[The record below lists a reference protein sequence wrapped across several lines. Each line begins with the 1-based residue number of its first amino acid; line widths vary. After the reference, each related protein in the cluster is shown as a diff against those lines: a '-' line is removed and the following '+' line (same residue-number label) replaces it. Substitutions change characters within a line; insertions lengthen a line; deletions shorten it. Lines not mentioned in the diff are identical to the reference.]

1 MARRK
6 PKPQATRTEV
16 LECITQ
22 DCPSC
27 GSHMWVDY
35 ENTRA
40 IITLSEVV
48 QLRLRVRRCPN
59 EDCDRYHK
67 VYRPECEG
75 AWALPKH
82 EFGLDVIA
90 TIGHRRYRHHET
102 VSEIHSYL
110 REQDVVISER
120 SVTNQLDRY
129 DELVALSLQSSE
141 RLQAVLEEQ
150 GRVFLAIDG
159 LQPDMGHEVLWV
171 VRDCLSGEVLC
182 ARALLSSSADDL
194 SKLLAEVKQALPVE
208 VEALVSDGQQS
219 LRKAI
224 AQAFPDVPHGLCHF
238 HYLREASRPIYEA
251 DRHAK
256 KELKKQVRGIRPL
269 ERKASKRADEM
280 GGIIHDYCQAVRS
293 AITDDGR
300 APLDAPG
307 LRLRQRLTAIRD
319 SLLRVGQKGVYLLN
333 YSVSKHSSNVD

>member
-6 PKPQATRTEV
+6 PKPEPTRTEV
-16 LECITQ
+16 LDCIIEA
-22 DCPSC
+22 CPSC

-35 ENTRA
+35 ENTRV
-40 IITLSEVV
+40 IVTLSEVV
-48 QLRLRVRRCPN
+48 ELRLRVRRCPN
-59 EDCDRYHK
+59 KGCERYHK
-67 VYRPECEG
+67 PYRPECEG
-75 AWALPKH
+75 GWALPKH

-90 TIGHRRYRHHET
+90 AIGHRRYRHHET
-102 VSEIHSYL
+102 VGEIHAYL

-129 DELVALSLQSSE
+129 DELVALSLQSSD
-141 RLQAVLEEQ
+141 RLQALFEQQ
-150 GRVFLAIDG
+150 GRVILAIDG

-182 ARALLSSSADDL
+182 ARALLSSSANDL
-194 SKLLAEVKQALPVE
+194 SKLLADVKKNLPVK
-208 VEALVSDGQQS
+208 VEAVVSDGERS
-219 LRKAI
+219 LRNAI
-224 AQAFPDVPHGLCHF
+224 AQTFPDTPHGLCHF
-238 HYLREASRPIYEA
+238 HYLREAARRIYEA

-269 ERKASKRADEM
+269 ERKAATRDDDM

-300 APLDAPG
+300 APLDAAG

-319 SLLRVGQKGVYLLN
+319 SLLRIRQKGGYPQNSSDL
-333 YSVSKHSSNVD
+333 KPSSNVG

>member
-1 MARRK
+1 MARQN
-6 PKPQATRTEV
+6 PKPQPTRTEV
-16 LECITQ
+16 LECIAQ
-22 DCPSC
+22 DCPGC

-35 ENTRA
+35 ENTRV
-40 IITLSEVV
+40 IVTLSEVV
-48 QLRLRVRRCPN
+48 ALRLRVRRCPN
-59 EDCDRYHK
+59 KDCDRYHK
-67 VYRPECEG
+67 PYRPECEG
-75 AWALPKH
+75 GWALPKH

-90 TIGHRRYRHHET
+90 AIGHRRYRHHET
-102 VSEIHSYL
+102 VSEIHAYL
-110 REQDVVISER
+110 REQNVVISER

-141 RLQAVLEEQ
+141 RLQTVFKKQ
-150 GRVFLAIDG
+150 GHVILAIDG

-194 SKLLAEVKQALPVE
+194 SQLLAEVKQGLPVE
-208 VEALVSDGQQS
+208 VVAIVSDGQRS
-219 LRKAI
+219 LRNAI
-224 AQAFPDVPHGLCHF
+224 AQTFPDVPHGLCHF
-238 HYLREASRPIYEA
+238 HYLREAARPIYEA

-269 ERKASKRADEM
+269 ERKAAKREDEM

-307 LRLRQRLTAIRD
+307 LRLRQRLTVIRD
-319 SLLRVGQKGVYLLN
+319 SLRRLGQKGVYLLSYN
-333 YSVSKHSSNVD
+333 GSKPSSNVD

>member
-1 MARRK
+1 MARRNAK
-6 PKPQATRTEV
+6 PAPTRTEV
-16 LECITQ
+16 LECIATE
-22 DCPSC
+22 CPSC

-35 ENTRA
+35 ENTRV

-59 EDCDRYHK
+59 KTCDRYHK

-75 AWALPKH
+75 GWALPQH

-90 TIGHRRYRHHET
+90 AIGNRRYRHHET
-102 VSEIHSYL
+102 VSEIHAYL
-110 REQDVVISER
+110 RENGVVISER

-141 RLQAVLEEQ
+141 RLEAVFQQQ
-150 GRVFLAIDG
+150 GRVILAIDG
-159 LQPDMGHEVLWV
+159 LQPDVGHEVLWV

-182 ARALLSSSADDL
+182 ARALLSSSSDDL
-194 SKLLAEVKQALPVE
+194 SKLLEAVKQALPVA
-208 VEALVSDGQQS
+208 VDAVVSDGQRS

-224 AQAFPDVPHGLCHF
+224 AETFPDVPHGLCHF
-238 HYLREASRPIYEA
+238 HYLREAARPIYEA

-269 ERKASKRADEM
+269 ERKAATREDAM

-300 APLDAPG
+300 APLEAPG
-307 LRLRQRLTAIRD
+307 LRLRQRLIAILN
-319 SLLRVGQKGVYLLN
+319 SLVRVRQKRGYQTN
-333 YSVSKHSSNVD
+333 

>member
-6 PKPQATRTEV
+6 PKPDPTRTEV
-16 LECITQ
+16 LDCIIEN
-22 DCPSC
+22 CPNC

-35 ENTRA
+35 ENTRV
-40 IITLSEVV
+40 IVMLPEVV
-48 QLRLRVRRCPN
+48 KLRLRVRRCPN
-59 EDCDRYHK
+59 KDCERYHK
-67 VYRPECEG
+67 PYRPECEG
-75 AWALPKH
+75 GWALPKH

-90 TIGHRRYRHHET
+90 AIGHRRYRHHET
-102 VSEIHSYL
+102 VSEIHAYL
-110 REQDVVISER
+110 REQDVAISER

-129 DELVALSLQSSE
+129 DELVTLSLQSSE
-141 RLQAVLEEQ
+141 RLQALLKQQ
-150 GRVFLAIDG
+150 GRVILAVDG

-194 SKLLAEVKQALPVE
+194 SKLLAEVQEMLPVE
-208 VEALVSDGQQS
+208 VEAVVSDGQRS
-219 LRKAI
+219 LRNAI
-224 AQAFPDVPHGLCHF
+224 AQTFPDVPHGLCHF
-238 HYLREASRPIYEA
+238 HYLREAARPLYEA

-269 ERKASKRADEM
+269 ERKASKRSDEM
-280 GGIIHDYCQAVRS
+280 GGIIQDYCQAVRS

-300 APLDAPG
+300 APLEAAG

-319 SLLRVGQKGVYLLN
+319 SLLRLRSKGGYPPNSSDLK
-333 YSVSKHSSNVD
+333 SSSNVD

>member
-6 PKPQATRTEV
+6 PKPQPTRTEV
-16 LECITQ
+16 LECLTE

-35 ENTRA
+35 ENTRVV
-40 IITLSEVV
+40 ITLSEVV
-48 QLRLRVRRCPN
+48 ELRLRVRRCPN
-59 EDCDRYHK
+59 KDCARYHK
-67 VYRPECEG
+67 PYRPECEG
-75 AWALPKH
+75 GWALPKH

-90 TIGHRRYRHHET
+90 VIGHRRYRHHET
-102 VSEIHSYL
+102 VGEIHAYL
-110 REQDVVISER
+110 CEQDVVISER

-141 RLQAVLEEQ
+141 RLQTVFEEQ
-150 GRVFLAIDG
+150 GRVILAIDG

-182 ARALLSSSADDL
+182 ARALLSSTADDL
-194 SKLLAEVKQALPVE
+194 SKLLAEVQQGLPVE
-208 VEALVSDGQQS
+208 IVAVISDGQRS
-219 LRKAI
+219 LRNAI
-224 AQAFPDVPHGLCHF
+224 AQTFPDVPHGLCQF
-238 HYLREASRPIYEA
+238 HYLREAARPIYEA

-269 ERKASKRADEM
+269 ERKAAKRSDEM

-300 APLDAPG
+300 APLEAAG

-319 SLLRVGQKGVYLLN
+319 SLVRVRQKRGFRRN
-333 YSVSKHSSNVD
+333 YNVSKRLSNVD

>member
-6 PKPQATRTEV
+6 PKPEPTRTEV
-16 LECITQ
+16 LDCIAE

-27 GSHMWVDY
+27 GHHMWVDY
-35 ENTRA
+35 ENTRV

-59 EDCDRYHK
+59 KDCDRYHK
-67 VYRPECEG
+67 PYRPECEG
-75 AWALPKH
+75 GWALPKH

-90 TIGHRRYRHHET
+90 AIGHRRYRYHET
-102 VSEIHSYL
+102 VGEIHAYL
-110 REQDVVISER
+110 REKGVVISER

-129 DELVALSLQSSE
+129 DELVALALQSSD
-141 RLQAVLEEQ
+141 RLQALFEQQ
-150 GRVFLAIDG
+150 GRVILAIDG

-194 SKLLAEVKQALPVE
+194 SRLLSEVKQGLSVE
-208 VEALVSDGQQS
+208 VAAIVSDGQRS
-219 LRKAI
+219 LRNAI
-224 AQAFPDVPHGLCHF
+224 AQTFPDVPHGLCHF
-238 HYLREASRPIYEA
+238 HYLREAARPIYEA

-269 ERKASKRADEM
+269 ERKAAKREDDM

-293 AITDDGR
+293 ALTDDGR
-300 APLDAPG
+300 ASLDAPG
-307 LRLRQRLTAIRD
+307 LRLRQRLTAILN
-319 SLLRVGQKGVYLLN
+319 SLVRVRQKGGYLLN
-333 YSVSKHSSNVD
+333 YSALKRSSNAD

>member
-16 LECITQ
+16 LECIAQ
-22 DCPSC
+22 DCPHC

-35 ENTRA
+35 ENMRV

-48 QLRLRVRRCPN
+48 ELRLRVRRCPN
-59 EDCDRYHK
+59 KDCDRYHK
-67 VYRPECEG
+67 PYRPECEG

-90 TIGHRRYRHHET
+90 MIGHRRYRHHET
-102 VSEIHSYL
+102 VGEIHTYL
-110 REQDVVISER
+110 CEQRVDISER

-129 DELVALSLQSSE
+129 DELVALSLQSSD
-141 RLQAVLEEQ
+141 RLQALFEQ
-150 GRVFLAIDG
+150 HGRVILAIDG
-159 LQPDMGHEVLWV
+159 LQPDRGHEVLWV

-194 SKLLAEVKQALPVE
+194 SKLLAEVKLGLPVE
-208 VEALVSDGQQS
+208 VEAVVSDGQRA
-219 LRKAI
+219 LRNAI
-224 AQAFPDVPHGLCHF
+224 AQTFPDVPHGLCHF
-238 HYLREASRPIYEA
+238 HYLREAARPIYEA

-269 ERKASKRADEM
+269 ERKAAKRADEI

-300 APLDAPG
+300 GPLEAAG

-319 SLLRVGQKGVYLLN
+319 SLVRVQQKGGYLLN
-333 YSVSKHSSNVD
+333 YSGLKHSSNAD